1 MALIVW
7 VHNLVYRA
15 IWGLGRW
22 ILTAIWRWML
32 VVYAL
37 LHEEVRRY
45 LGLALSGTLIVLF
58 GKATLNYA
66 PPPAK
71 RWLVLVCLV
80 MLAVWAMAV
89 RRGIRY
95 TRHNNLMRVRQR
107 AAIQN
112 MAADVA
118 STRRQVTEGL
128 ARRTQGS
135 RTGRLFKANRD
146 ADAAEAARAEAE
158 QQAADAAAAEQSAR
172 DAYLESLPPD
182 HDPFESMEGAR

>member
-1 MALIVW
+1 MAVVVW
-7 VHNLVYRA
+7 IHNLIYRLVFA
-15 IWGLGRW
+15 LVRW
-22 ILTAIWRWML
+22 IMGSIWRWLL

-80 MLAVWAMAV
+80 MLVIWAMAV

-95 TRHNNLMRVRQR
+95 TRHNSLLRVRNRQAMR
-107 AAIQN
+107 DLAAN
-112 MAADVA
+112 VEG
-118 STRRQVTEGL
+118 TRRQVTEGL
-128 ARRTQGS
+128 ARRTRRGPG
-135 RTGRLFKANRD
+135 GRLFKANRD

-158 QQAADAAAAEQSAR
+158 QRAADAAEAERMAR
-172 DAYLESLPPD
+172 DAHLDSLPPD
-182 HDPFESMEGAR
+182 HDPYATIGGR

>member
-7 VHNLVYRA
+7 VHNLVYRLVFA
-15 IWGLGRW
+15 LVRLIVG
-22 ILTAIWRWML
+22 TIWRWML

-71 RWLVLVCLV
+71 RWLVLACLV

-95 TRHNNLMRVRQR
+95 TRHNSLMRVRNRQAIR
-107 AAIQN
+107 DLAAN
-112 MAADVA
+112 VEG
-118 STRRQVTEGL
+118 TRRQVTEGL
-128 ARRTQGS
+128 ARRAQGT
-135 RTGRLFKANRD
+135 RAARLFKAHRD
-146 ADAAEAARAEAE
+146 TDAAEAARAEQE
-158 QQAADAAAAEQSAR
+158 QRAADAAEAERVAR
-172 DAYLESLPPD
+172 DAHLDSLPPD
-182 HDPFESMEGAR
+182 HDPYATIGGR